1 MKYLKMMSLL
11 LMTLVL
17 VNCSKDEDDKPV
29 PTADFQFVVNEL
41 SVTFNGTAT
50 DATSVKW
57 DFGDNT
63 TSTEQDPVHVY
74 DAPGT
79 YTVKFTATG
88 EGGTDSQTK
97 DVEPLASVEFLLT
110 GGPGNVNG
118 KTWKI
123 DKIADF
129 DNDGAGVVTNT
140 LAIAQP
146 IDDDDLM
153 TRIGLPQTYEDTY
166 TFKPNGSYVV
176 DNSDFNGGSIMTFI
190 YASLNYNMQAFPDGD
205 LLGISADL
213 PTVPL
218 SDIVYTPKADAS
230 WSISYD
236 DFDVQAINPLDA
248 SVYTE
253 TFTGKT
259 HLVLDEYLAF
269 KDASIVVIVKS
280 ITETHMNVAL
290 TLHGSMEAPS
300 IATHLFHLTFVAQ

>member
-1 MKYLKMMSLL
+1 MKYLKMMGFLL
-11 LMTLVL
+11 LTLVM
-17 VNCSKDEDDKPV
+17 VNCSKDDDEKPA
-29 PTADFQFVVNEL
+29 PTADFQFVVDGL

-50 DATSVKW
+50 NATSVKW

-63 TSTEQDPVHVY
+63 VSTEQDPTHVY
-74 DAPGT
+74 ANPGT
-79 YTVKFTATG
+79 YSVSFTATG
-88 EGGTDSQTK
+88 EGGTDKQTK
-97 DVEPLASVEFLLT
+97 DVEALASIEFLLT

-118 KTWKI
+118 KTWKV

-129 DNDGAGVVTNT
+129 ENDGAGVVTNT

-146 IDDDDLM
+146 VDADDLM
-153 TRIGLPQTYEDTY
+153 TRIGLPQTYEDTF
-166 TFKPNGSYVV
+166 TFKPGGGYVV

-190 YASLNYNMQAFPDGD
+190 YASLNYNMAAFPDGD

-218 SDIVYTPKADAS
+218 ADILYTPKADAS
-230 WSISYD
+230 WSINTD
-236 DFDVQAINPLDA
+236 DFDVEAINPLDG

-269 KDASIVVIVKS
+269 KDASVVVIIKS
-280 ITETHMNVAL
+280 ITETHMNVAVA
-290 TLHGSMEAPS
+290 LHGSMQAPT
-300 IATHLFHLTFVAQ
+300 IATHLFHLTLVAQ